1 MTKRKRGVVMAD
13 RISEL
18 PDEVLV
24 SIVSL
29 LSLREAAAMRILST
43 RWRNVWKSTW
53 TLNFDADPKALERE
67 RYVTDAETLKE
78 RYVKWV
84 DSTLEQHQGMSIEQF
99 RICFNL
105 NERFSSSVDKWV
117 RFAMKKR
124 VQILELNFL
133 EEFPPTYEGALL
145 HVPCY
150 TFSPR
155 QLLGGVPSLQPCSDV
170 GFNFLRV
177 VKFKNVCL
185 AGGLEY
191 FLSNCPAL
199 ERLTIYRVLDLH
211 KLRVV
216 GLSIPLKYLVIRG
229 CDNIESILIRDANLV
244 SFTYHGLKMNL
255 ITRNVPLLAEVS
267 IGGYPKVDF
276 LKVAFTQLE
285 SCRSQLQVLK
295 LLQYKIPYDEDRVF
309 PIFSSLKQLEI
320 AVTDQDYWRL
330 HLLTSFIEASPCLHK
345 LVLHLHHSSFTGQRK
360 IFKRAECSHRYLKVV
375 EMVGYDGSTGDF
387 GLVKYLTKT
396 AVNLEE
402 IGVSHFKSWF
412 YHYTDEKPEES
423 ERDRAMK
430 DRAMKELKQIVPSTV
445 KLVCL

>member
-1 MTKRKRGVVMAD
+1 MTKRKRGVVTAD

-43 RWRNVWKSTW
+43 RWRNIWKSTW

-67 RYVTDAETLKE
+67 RYVTDPETLKE

-84 DSTLEQHQGMSIEQF
+84 D
-99 RICFNL
+99 
-105 NERFSSSVDKWV
+105 
-117 RFAMKKR
+117 
-124 VQILELNFL
+124 
-133 EEFPPTYEGALL
+133 
-145 HVPCY
+145 
-150 TFSPR
+150 
-155 QLLGGVPSLQPCSDV
+155 
-170 GFNFLRV
+170 
-177 VKFKNVCL
+177 
-185 AGGLEY
+185 
-191 FLSNCPAL
+191 
-199 ERLTIYRVLDLH
+199 DLH

-244 SFTYHGLKMNL
+244 SFTYDGLKMNL
-255 ITRNVPLLAEVS
+255 ITKNVPLLAEVS

-285 SCRSQLQVLK
+285 SCRSQLQILK
-295 LLQYKIPYDEDRVF
+295 LLQYKIPYDEDHVF

-330 HLLTSFIEASPCLHK
+330 HLLTSFIEASPCLRK

-375 EMVGYDGSTGDF
+375 EMVGYDGSTSDF
-387 GLVKYLTKT
+387 GLVKYLIKT
-396 AVNLEE
+396 AVHLEE
-402 IGVSHFKSWF
+402 IGVSHFKSWI

-423 ERDRAMK
+423 ERDRAKK
-430 DRAMKELKQIVPSTV
+430 DRAMKELNK
-445 KLVCL
+445 